1 MSLINK
7 EYFLVFDTNVLF
19 RNYDKKADFTT
30 FSFNSTFKNVID
42 MINQL
47 DIYEQVAVLIPEVT
61 WNEMKKQIIDAHADK
76 IETFKS
82 YVKKWI
88 FPEYFIDEIKVDNY
102 HSFIDEKIELYKK
115 EIQTGINKIVFLPIP
130 SDGRFKGIVQ
140 RAFDKVPPFGGKEK
154 NSDKG
159 FKDVLIWESILE
171 FTLLHKGANILFYT
185 KDNGFKEILINEFH
199 EIYPDAV
206 ISLLLSEDEIKTVL
220 EKWAK
225 EIDIYTYQPIESYIE
240 NRDFVEWLGSP
251 DFEIQMIDR
260 DYGLVEKNRLI
271 TSTSL
276 KLISYDNIS
285 VVNES
290 DNSIDYSAEV
300 TLEVSYRFKGGDS
313 IKETIDVTVSVE
325 SILGEY
331 YSVEDAYRTNIEEL
345 TGNMEE
351 D

>member
-1 MSLINK
+1 M
-7 EYFLVFDTNVLF
+7 
-19 RNYDKKADFTT
+19 
-30 FSFNSTFKNVID
+30 
-42 MINQL
+42 
-47 DIYEQVAVLIPEVT
+47 
-61 WNEMKKQIIDAHADK
+61 
-76 IETFKS
+76 
-82 YVKKWI
+82 
-88 FPEYFIDEIKVDNY
+88 
-102 HSFIDEKIELYKK
+102 
-115 EIQTGINKIVFLPIP
+115 
-130 SDGRFKGIVQ
+130 
-140 RAFDKVPPFGGKEK
+140 
-154 NSDKG
+154 
-159 FKDVLIWESILE
+159 
-171 FTLLHKGANILFYT
+171 
-185 KDNGFKEILINEFH
+185 INEFH

-206 ISLLLSEDEIKTVL
+206 ISLLSSEDEIKTVL

-300 TLEVSYRFKGGDS
+300 TLEVSYRFKGGGS